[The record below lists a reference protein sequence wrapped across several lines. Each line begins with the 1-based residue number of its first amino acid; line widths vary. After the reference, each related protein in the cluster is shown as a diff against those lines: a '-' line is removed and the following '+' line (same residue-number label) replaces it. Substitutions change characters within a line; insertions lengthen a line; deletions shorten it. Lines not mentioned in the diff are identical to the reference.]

1 MDEERKGIRFQPAGK
16 EVLHVLQ
23 ATLRGPQTRLRGEHK
38 RIQHESSV
46 FQVFG
51 GEETASAEG
60 ETHRETALREE
71 VYNLSN
77 DVEPRRE
84 RRSEH
89 DHGAEIVV
97 DQRGETGRFQPH
109 ASTRTTKTKQY
120 RCLTQRHANLS
131 SV

>member
-1 MDEERKGIRFQPAGK
+1 MGFRS
-16 EVLHVLQ
+16 
-23 ATLRGPQTRLRGEHK
+23 EHK

-60 ETHRETALREE
+60 EMHCETTLCEK

-89 DHGAEIVV
+89 DHCAEIVV
-97 DQRGETGRFQPH
+97 DQRREAGRFQPH
-109 ASTRTTKTKQY
+109 ASTIKK
-120 RCLTQRHANLS
+120 N
-131 SV
+131 